1 MEIPTLRNGVLTIYK
16 GICGRQVGNRV
27 KSVNQEMDS
36 IVLTV
41 HDLVGLVDLEE

>member
-1 MEIPTLRNGVLTIYK
+1 MD
-16 GICGRQVGNRV
+16 GRRETGV

>member
-1 MEIPTLRNGVLTIYK
+1 MDGSWGTGEKP
-16 GICGRQVGNRV
+16 
-27 KSVNQEMDS
+27 VNQEMDL